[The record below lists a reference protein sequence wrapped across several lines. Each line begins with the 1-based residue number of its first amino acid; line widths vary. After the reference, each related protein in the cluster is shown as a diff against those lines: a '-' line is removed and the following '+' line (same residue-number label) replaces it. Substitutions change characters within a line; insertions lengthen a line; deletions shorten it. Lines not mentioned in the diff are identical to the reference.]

1 VLEQAAQRGCGCPAP
16 GGVQGQFGWSPGQPG
31 LVLHMEVGG
40 PGWNLMIFVVLSNQ
54 RHSMIIILFR
64 TSVGILLK
72 TMITV
77 LQFAMPS
84 FPYFYW
90 AIPYME
96 SYIYIRKNVMSIP
109 KTLLLVVSNCKH
121 FNVVWLF

>member
-1 VLEQAAQRGCGCPAP
+1 
-16 GGVQGQFGWSPGQPG
+16 
-31 LVLHMEVGG
+31 MEHLPLCMFCIYVSDMYVSMYKM
-40 PGWNLMIFVVLSNQ
+40 PYIYKQLDLMIFVVLSNQ

-121 FNVVWLF
+121 FKVVWLF